1 MRKCVHDDERTA
13 GHWSME
19 RYRRVTEQPVR
30 DCVTFGE
37 TMALLYAQ
45 PTVPLAHAASFT
57 RSIAGAE
64 SNVAIGL
71 ARLGHGVGW
80 FGRVGADPLGTA
92 VLAALRAE
100 AVDVS
105 RARVDAEAPTG
116 LLIRDSH
123 PQRRISVLYYR
134 DGSAG
139 SRLAPE
145 DVDEEYVASARLLHL
160 TGITPALSSTALA
173 ATEKAVAI
181 AKQHKRHVAFDPNL
195 RTRLWSPAE
204 AGPVLRR
211 LAADADTVLV
221 GHNEGELLCG
231 RPEPAAIA
239 DWFGA
244 GGGTTV
250 VVKRGAAGAW
260 ATDGEREWCA
270 AAHQVSV
277 VDPVGAGDAF
287 DAGYL
292 SAVLRGHEV
301 ATALQ
306 HGCAAGALAVQG
318 PGDTDALP
326 TREDLEA
333 ALAGTD
339 IDR

>member
-1 MRKCVHDDERTA
+1 M
-13 GHWSME
+13 
-19 RYRRVTEQPVR
+19 TER

-45 PTVPLAHAASFT
+45 PTVPLAHATAFT

-64 SNVAIGL
+64 SNLAIGL
-71 ARLGHGVGW
+71 ARLGHRVGW
-80 FGRVGADPLGTA
+80 FGRVGADAFGTA
-92 VLAALRAE
+92 VLGALRA
-100 AVDVS
+100 ASVDVS
-105 RARVDAEAPTG
+105 RARVDDAAPTG
-116 LLIRDSH
+116 LLVRDSH

-139 SRLAPE
+139 SRLGPE
-145 DVDEEYVASARLLHL
+145 DVDEEYVASARMLHV
-160 TGITPALSSTALA
+160 TGITPALSETALA

-181 AKQHKRHVAFDPNL
+181 AKQHNVIVAFDPNL
-195 RTRLWSPAE
+195 RTRLWSPAD
-204 AGPVLRR
+204 AAPVLQR
-211 LAADADTVLV
+211 LAADADIVLV
-221 GHNEGELLCG
+221 GHHEGELLCG
-231 RPEPAAIA
+231 RPEAPAIA
-239 DWFGA
+239 GWFGT
-244 GGGTTV
+244 GGQTV
-250 VVKRGAAGAW
+250 VVKQGAAGAW
-260 ATDGEREWCA
+260 ATDGEREWSA
-270 AAHQVSV
+270 DAHRVSV

-292 SAVLRGHEV
+292 SAVLHGHDV

-326 TREDLEA
+326 TREDLAA
-333 ALAGTD
+333 ALDGTD